1 MKKTSLFGRKR
12 TKDLAEDHHVHG
24 ESEGKKDELLAL
36 KLKAMHAVAQSTGR
50 LMELPVELLQPD
62 PNQPRKSFHN
72 IDGLAASI
80 EAKGIIQPIV
90 IAPRNEDGFYTIIA
104 GERRYH
110 AAKQA
115 GLAVLPCIVRQE
127 ENDANVMIL
136 QLLENDQREG
146 VSPLEEANALA
157 KLVNEL
163 GVSKG
168 RLAEEL
174 GRDSAWISIRLGLL
188 QASDDIKSL
197 VGEGVIEDVRTLHEL
212 RKLEQQNPKV
222 ASEMMEQFRHN
233 QVSGSYR
240 QIISQARQKIKTA
253 KKIPPRKKRI
263 QQIELVDQQLLLH
276 CGGKHPVVFELPE
289 AVLEAFLASRMTI
302 NEVS

>member
-1 MKKTSLFGRKR
+1 MKKTLLFGRKR
-12 TKDLAEDHHVHG
+12 TKDLAQYHKVDD
-24 ESEGKKDELLAL
+24 ESEVKKDELLSL
-36 KLKAMHAVAQSTGR
+36 KLKAMHVAAQSSGH

-62 PNQPRKSFHN
+62 PNQPRKSFYN
-72 IDGLAASI
+72 IEGLAASI
-80 EAKGIIQPIV
+80 KTKGIIQPI
-90 IAPRNEDGFYTIIA
+90 IITPRNADGYYTIIA
-104 GERRYH
+104 GERRFH

-157 KLVNEL
+157 KLVDEF

-174 GRDSAWISIRLGLL
+174 GRDSSWISIRLGLL
-188 QASDDIKSL
+188 HASDAIKSL
-197 VGEGVIEDVRTLHEL
+197 VNDGVIEDVRTLHEL
-212 RKLEQQNPKV
+212 RKLEQENPEV
-222 ASEMMEQFRHN
+222 ASEMITQFSYN

-240 QIISQARQKIKTA
+240 QVVSQTRQRIKIANKA
-253 KKIPPRKKRI
+253 PVRKKRI
-263 QQIELVDQQLLLH
+263 QRIELADQQLILH
-276 CGGKHPVVFELPE
+276 CGGKHPVVFELPQ
-289 AVLEAFLASRMTI
+289 AVLNAFLESHLDVV
-302 NEVS
+302 EVS

>member
-1 MKKTSLFGRKR
+1 MKKTLLFGRKR
-12 TKDLAEDHHVHG
+12 TKDLAQDHQLTD
-24 ESEGKKDELLAL
+24 EAEGKKDELLAL
-36 KLKAMHAVAQSTGR
+36 KLKAMHAVAQSSGR
-50 LMELPVELLQPD
+50 LMELPVELLRPD
-62 PNQPRKSFHN
+62 PNQPRKTFQQ
-72 IDGLAASI
+72 IEGLAASI
-80 EAKGIIQPIV
+80 KAKGVIQPIV
-90 IAPRNEDGFYTIIA
+90 IAPRNDEGFYTIIA

-115 GLAVLPCIVRQE
+115 GVAVLPCIVRQE

-146 VSPLEEANALA
+146 VSPLEEAQALA
-157 KLVNEL
+157 RLVNEL

-197 VGEGVIEDVRTLHEL
+197 VDDGVIEDVRTLHEL
-212 RKLEQQNPKV
+212 RKLEQENPKV
-222 ASEMMEQFRHN
+222 AGDMMQQFRQN

-240 QIISQARQKIKTA
+240 QVISQTRQRIKTA
-253 KKIPPRKKRI
+253 KQTPPRKKRI
-263 QQIELVDQQLLLH
+263 QHIELTGQQLLLH

-289 AVLEAFLASRMTI
+289 AVLEAFLESQMALS
-302 NEVS
+302 EV

>member
-1 MKKTSLFGRKR
+1 MKKTLLFGRKR
-12 TKDLAEDHHVHG
+12 TKDLAQDHQAVDASED
-24 ESEGKKDELLAL
+24 KKDELLAL
-36 KLKAMHAVAQSTGR
+36 KLKAMRAVAQSCGR

-72 IDGLAASI
+72 IESLALSI
-80 EAKGIIQPIV
+80 QAKGIIQPIV
-90 IAPRNEDGFYTIIA
+90 ITPRNEAGFYTIIA
-104 GERRYH
+104 GERRFH

-136 QLLENDQREG
+136 QLLENDQRED

-163 GVSKG
+163 GVNKG

-188 QASDDIKSL
+188 QASDEIKSL
-197 VGEGVIEDVRTLHEL
+197 VTDGVIEDVRTLHEL
-212 RKLEQQNPKV
+212 RKLEQENPTV
-222 ASEMMEQFRHN
+222 AAEMINQFRYN

-240 QIISQARQKIKTA
+240 QVISQTRQRIKTA
-253 KKIPPRKKRI
+253 NKAPLRKKRI
-263 QQIELVDQQLLLH
+263 QRIELAHQQLLLH
-276 CGGKHPVVFELPE
+276 CGGKHPMVFELPQ
-289 AVLEAFLASRMTI
+289 AVLNAFLESQMQTVEA
-302 NEVS
+302 